1 VRGFAPRLPAGPL
14 IVFDQLMIMLYVEA
28 DRALAPFFRGSFVSL
43 CSPGVQPFSFVFAFL
58 LPDGLNC
65 ALLGPVLSEI

>member
-1 VRGFAPRLPAGPL
+1 
-14 IVFDQLMIMLYVEA
+14 MIMLYVEA